1 MPVNT
6 HPTPHPRS
14 SPSQVRD
21 PHHDAPHFS
30 GGSVTP
36 EFIMMY
42 AEVGRVLWVGLGY
55 PRILLSYL
63 EKYLWVRVEKSSDI
77 LRYIKSDIRTNR

>member
-1 MPVNT
+1 M
-6 HPTPHPRS
+6 
-14 SPSQVRD
+14 
-21 PHHDAPHFS
+21 
-30 GGSVTP
+30 TP